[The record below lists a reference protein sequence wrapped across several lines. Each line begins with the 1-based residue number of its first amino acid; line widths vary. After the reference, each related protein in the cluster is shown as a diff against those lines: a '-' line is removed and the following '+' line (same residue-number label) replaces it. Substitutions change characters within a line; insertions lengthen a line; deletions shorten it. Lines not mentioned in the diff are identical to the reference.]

1 MAGGELIGRQRELS
15 VLAGML
21 RDDGVRLVTVTGPA
35 GVGKTRVAFAVA
47 DAIEQDDSCR
57 VIRVELAPLG
67 EPGLVLAVIAAAA
80 GAENRRPPLEAATE
94 VLHGKRVLLVLDNFE
109 HLGPAAADVAA
120 LLDACPDVTALVTSR
135 HVLGLSSEH
144 MFPLAPLALPP
155 SDEGD
160 PARRASSASFALF
173 VARARARDPS
183 FELTPEV
190 TAAVAEICRRLD
202 GLPLAIELVAA
213 RVAVLPPP
221 ALIARWEDA
230 VGLDMQGAQDL
241 PPRQQTLR
249 QAFDWSYNL
258 LAADEQALVRRL
270 AAFPGG
276 FDITT
281 VEAACR
287 GDGDVLPALDL
298 APIPTLASLVD
309 RSLVSRDPGGSA
321 SEPRYSQLMTVRGY
335 LREHLAR
342 HGEVLAGDLLMANA
356 CAVSARRAGQILGA
370 PRSREQLDRLDAE
383 LNNMRAALDVL
394 IRVAPGRAVDL
405 ATDLVGLWETRHLTE
420 GREWLRRALAAGGDH
435 LPVGTRARGLWTAAL
450 HAHYQGDYSD
460 QRRLAAASLAAARRA
475 WDPLTLARATYAQA
489 MAMIEVDTT
498 ESRVLYLESLALWE
512 SCGDGSGIAMAS
524 NDLGELAREA
534 GDFDEATQY
543 YQRALGLWRQGGN
556 ASGIARAA
564 HNLAQARHALGDS
577 ELAAGLLLESLAA
590 CREIGDHHLRAVA
603 LAAAVA
609 VAATQ
614 TPNEAVASLHG
625 AACSALETMGI
636 ALEMLD
642 ERPLREAEQ
651 TLRAV
656 LGDQRFAAADA
667 RGRALGEQERWRL
680 VEGILEPARPA
691 VADQLTARQVE
702 IIRLMAAGL
711 TNSEIAQELVL
722 SDHTVH
728 RHVANIL
735 AKLGVRSR
743 AAAVSIAAG
752 RGLL

>member
-21 RDDGVRLVTVTGPA
+21 GDDSVRLVTVTGPA

-47 DAIEQDDSCR
+47 DAIEQDGSCR

-80 GAENRRPPLEAATE
+80 GPENRRSPLEAATAA
-94 VLHGKRVLLVLDNFE
+94 LPGDVLLVLDNFE

-120 LLDACPDVTALVTSR
+120 LLDACPGVTALVTSR

-160 PARRASSASFALF
+160 PARRASSASVTLF

-190 TAAVAEICRRLD
+190 AAAVAEICRRLD
-202 GLPLAIELVAA
+202 GLPLAIELVAS
-213 RVAVLPPP
+213 RVAVLPPL
-221 ALIARWEDA
+221 ALLARWEDA
-230 VGLDMQGAQDL
+230 VGLDTPGAHDL

-258 LAADEQALVRRL
+258 LAAAEQALVRRL

-276 FDITT
+276 FDIAV

-298 APIPTLASLVD
+298 APIPTLAGLVD
-309 RSLVSRDPGGSA
+309 RSLVSRVTGEAA
-321 SEPRYSQLMTVRGY
+321 SEPRYSQLMTVRSY
-335 LREHLAR
+335 LREHVAR
-342 HGEVLAGDLLMANA
+342 NNELPASDLLMANA
-356 CAVSARRAGQILGA
+356 CAATARRAGQFLGA
-370 PRSREQLDRLDAE
+370 PRSRAELDRLDAE
-383 LNNMRAALDVL
+383 LNNMRAALDIL
-394 IRVAPGRAVDL
+394 IRAAPARAVDL

-420 GREWLRRALAAGGDH
+420 GRGWVRRALAAGGED
-435 LPVGTRARGLWTAAL
+435 LPAGTRARGLWTAAL

-475 WDPLTLARATYAQA
+475 DDPLTLARATYAQA
-489 MAMIEVDTT
+489 MATIEVDTS
-498 ESRVLYLESLALWE
+498 EARALYLESLALCE
-512 SCGDGSGIAMAS
+512 SCGDSSGIAMAS
-524 NDLGELAREA
+524 NDLGELARDA

-543 YQRALGLWRQGGN
+543 YERALGLWRQTGD

-577 ELAAGLLLESLAA
+577 ERAAALVLESLAA
-590 CREIGDHHLRAVA
+590 CRDVGDHHLGAVA

-609 VAATQ
+609 VAAAQ
-614 TPNEAVASLHG
+614 TPNEAVAALNG
-625 AACSALETMGI
+625 AARSALDTMGI
-636 ALEMLD
+636 ALESVD

-656 LGDQRFAAADA
+656 IGDRQFAAADA
-667 RGRALGEQERWRL
+667 RGRVLGEQEQWRL
-680 VEGILEPARPA
+680 VENILGPRRPA
-691 VADQLTARQVE
+691 GADQLTARQLEV
-702 IIRLMAAGL
+702 IRHMAAGL
-711 TNSEIAQELVL
+711 TNAEIAQRLVV

-735 AKLGVRSR
+735 GKLDARSR
-743 AAAVSIAAG
+743 AEAVSIAA
-752 RGLL
+752 RRRLL